1 LSAPGAQAIRKGPDT
16 AQDLP
21 PLSLSSAADLAR
33 FLRSGRWL
41 RSHAEIVLR
50 LPEIERI
57 ARRRIERRLDF
68 WGRVCGCIPGTLAV
82 LAAIVWCV
90 LAAPPDWQPAML
102 LTDAAIVLAA
112 GVAGKLASLTL
123 ARLALAT
130 EVALLWRRARRREG
144 RN

>member
-1 LSAPGAQAIRKGPDT
+1 
-16 AQDLP
+16 
-21 PLSLSSAADLAR
+21 LSSAADLAR

>member
-1 LSAPGAQAIRKGPDT
+1 LSAPGAQAIRKGPDA